1 MRRLA
6 TLIGLLTAVAFPAA
20 ADGVVFSSGPLRPAD
35 GISDDVVVL
44 VHNPSAVTRSVTV
57 RAAGALGVFTPH
69 QVQLTLDPND
79 IKIASFACTGAI
91 CGLAAEVVDPS
102 GTVLPLAEYT
112 PVDST
117 GVTVVPAG
125 GFTVRRESDAVDL
138 RVATQL
144 GLAPI
149 QSTLGTLPAAI
160 AQTGSGVAALD
171 PRITSLQTAL
181 TRQTRLLTRQART
194 LKRLS
199 RQVRRLSKTRR

>member
-6 TLIGLLTAVAFPAA
+6 MLLGLLTTMAFPAA

-35 GISDDVVVL
+35 VSADDVEVL
-44 VHNPSAVTRSVTV
+44 VHNPTAVTRSVTV
-57 RAAGALGVFTPH
+57 RAGGALGVFTPH
-69 QVQLTLDPND
+69 QKQLTVEPNG
-79 IKIASFACTGAI
+79 ISVAAFACTGAI
-91 CGLAAEVVDPS
+91 CGLSAEVVDPS
-102 GTVLPLAEYT
+102 GTVVPLAEYT
-112 PVDST
+112 PAGAT
-117 GVTVVPAG
+117 AVTVVPAG

-149 QSTLGTLPAAI
+149 QSTLGTLPSAI